1 MSAKKSL
8 RMRAGGASQ
17 RVRGEEILATTV
29 ELVRE
34 HGLSNVRVADVAQR
48 AGTSPTSVIYYFASK
63 SQLFGQAVVDA
74 DAAFYARLEPELA
87 RLDSGIDR
95 LAWLIVRSS
104 ASEWPLWIDTWL
116 FARQYPELREAEA
129 GFELRWCAAIADA
142 IRVGVSRGE
151 FRCADPDQVGVR
163 LAALT
168 EGLAVHMVLG
178 IPGRTR
184 EHYVEMSLRAAA
196 AELACEVDELLRA
209 ASKVPQEEP
218 PDESQPNRG
227 EST

>member
-1 MSAKKSL
+1 MSPERSL
-8 RMRAGGASQ
+8 RARAGGATP
-17 RVRGEEILATTV
+17 RVREEEILATTV

-34 HGLSNVRVADVAQR
+34 HGLSKVRVADVAER

-63 SQLFGQAVVDA
+63 SQLFGQAVADA
-74 DAAFYARLEPELA
+74 DAAFYARLRPELA
-87 RLDSGIDR
+87 ALQSGIDQ

-104 ASEWPLWIDTWL
+104 TSEWPLWIDTWL

-129 GFELRWCAAIADA
+129 GFEQRWCAAIADA

-151 FRCADPDQVGVR
+151 FRCADPDQVAIR

-168 EGLAVHMVLG
+168 EGLAVHMVLS

-196 AELACEVDELLRA
+196 AELGCDPSELLRA
-209 ASKVPQEEP
+209 ATRVPPETP
-218 PDESQPNRG
+218 PYEVQPIRG
-227 EST
+227 EDT